1 VLAALLLGA
10 AHLPMAAA
18 LAPLTTVVIVRTMLL
33 NSIGGLVFGWL
44 YWRQGLLAAMV
55 AHFSADVVLHVIGAM
70 TS

>member
-1 VLAALLLGA
+1 
-10 AHLPMAAA
+10 
-18 LAPLTTVVIVRTMLL
+18 MLL